1 MTQNLTRH
9 TPHQD
14 EIDFLEL
21 IKILI
26 NSKKIIISTIL
37 VFAIASLIYSLSL
50 QSSFESSFRIQ
61 IGDTLNGQGNKELIE
76 SSSSLLFAQGP
87 KQARYLLE
95 QVSKKIEKQKNMR
108 FEFKYVLE
116 NNEEQIRQETEG
128 KVTLA
133 GDRYKL
139 DFLEIIQ
146 LFDGEKIYTIVPEN
160 EEITVSTPEDSEE
173 INVNPS
179 QILNFYKEGYDY
191 QWDIYQRVMGRN
203 IQFIKLIP
211 SEENADIKYLLLGI
225 DVDQNSIYRLIEIG
239 NGKTTTTL
247 TIKNQEENIT
257 LPPYFFEFNVG
268 DYPNYYLNN

>member
-1 MTQNLTRH
+1 MRL
-9 TPHQD
+9 
-14 EIDFLEL
+14 L
-21 IKILI
+21 IILI
-26 NSKKIIISTIL
+26 
-37 VFAIASLIYSLSL
+37 
-50 QSSFESSFRIQ
+50 
-61 IGDTLNGQGNKELIE
+61 G
-76 SSSSLLFAQGP
+76 SSSLLFAQGP
-87 KQARYLLE
+87 EQARYLLE
-95 QVSKKIEKQKNMR
+95 QVSNKIEKQKNMR

-116 NNEEQIRQETEG
+116 NKEEQIRQETEG

-139 DFLEIIQ
+139 EFLEIIQ

-160 EEITVSTPEDSEE
+160 EEITVSTPQDSEE

-191 QWDIYQRVMGRN
+191 QWDISQRVMGRN

-211 SEENADIKYLLLGI
+211 SEENTDIKYLLLGI

-257 LPPYFFEFNVG
+257 LPPNFFEFNVG
-268 DYPNYYLNN
+268 DYPNYYMNN